1 MAKQGAPNKLTPE
14 LSAGLC
20 KIIRKGLT
28 LEDACALMGIT
39 TALANNWIRAGRAE
53 KSGVNF
59 DFLVA
64 TVAARSGLKEEL
76 VTRLLEADAG
86 RRQWNA
92 SAWLL
97 ERLFP
102 SEFAKRTYAVK
113 DEKDGKELDLLIG
126 LTEALTK
133 LRDKRDQVEDEGEE

>member
-39 TALANNWIRAGRAE
+39 YNVVTHWQRTGRAE
-53 KSGVNF
+53 KQGIYF

-64 TVAARSGLKEEL
+64 TVAAKAGLKEEL
-76 VTRLLEADAG
+76 VTRLFEADAG

-133 LRDKRDQVEDEGEE
+133 LRDRNDKVEDDDEE